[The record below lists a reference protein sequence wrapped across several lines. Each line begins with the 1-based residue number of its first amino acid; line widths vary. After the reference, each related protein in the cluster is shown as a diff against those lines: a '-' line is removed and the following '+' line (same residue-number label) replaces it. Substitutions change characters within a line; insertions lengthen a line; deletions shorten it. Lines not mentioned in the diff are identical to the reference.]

1 MGQET
6 VNPDDLVRALEV
18 NEAPEVTGKAQDK
31 NACRHCGD
39 PCPTPPITRGEDNFC
54 CVGCATVFE
63 LLQANG
69 LGDFYSLDEAAGRSQ
84 QQHGNTNYDWLD
96 VEELA
101 APFVQ
106 YKDHQQTRVALELPQ
121 IHCTSCVW
129 LLERLPK
136 LAAGV
141 HAVTVNFSKRTATI
155 IFRQDTI
162 SFRELAEWLSRIG
175 YPPVF
180 HERDQLDNQKPKN
193 RRLIYQIGLAGF
205 TFGNVMLLSFPE
217 YLGLEIDLEG
227 STFARAFGY
236 LNLALSVPLLL
247 YSGQDYLRSAW
258 SGLRAG
264 LLTIDV
270 PISVGLLALFGR
282 STFEI
287 LTHTGAGYFD
297 SLAGL
302 LFFLLVGRWFQD
314 RTFDRLSFDR
324 DYRHY
329 FPVAANRYDSTG
341 VQTEPIALQDIK
353 AGDWLLVRPGEL
365 IPADG
370 KLLNEATEGIDYSF
384 VTGEAD
390 PQPRNAG
397 DHIYAGGRA
406 VATALDLLVEKPVD
420 ESYLLQLWR
429 QEAREDAVRNR
440 NLTDRISQTFTV
452 VVLTIALLTFLY
464 WWPTDV
470 GRAFNAATAVLI
482 IACPCALAL
491 AIPFTYG
498 SLIRQLGKNGLYLR
512 SVGVV
517 EALHR
522 VTDYVLDKTGT
533 LTVPGLGAP
542 PVDEQSLEPET
553 ASIVLAMVRQSNH
566 PKSAAL
572 SRMLSGDGVTPVAI
586 GTVEEI
592 AGNGLRIDH
601 HGVEYRIGSAK
612 FCGQPHHEN
621 HSVYVTANGTLKAAF
636 SRELPRLR
644 PGALN
649 VLTSIDREELHLLSG
664 DEPHTGEFWMDY
676 IDDQRMNFRQ
686 SPFDKQE
693 YIKSLQGK
701 DKAVLML
708 GDGLNDAGALR
719 TAEVGIAVSEDMAG
733 FSPAC
738 DGILSS
744 ESLPRLPEMLKSIKR
759 TKSVLYFA
767 YALAFLY
774 NVIGLSFAVQGL
786 LSPVVAAILM
796 PLSSISIVV
805 VGIVGTHLV
814 FRK

>member
-1 MGQET
+1 MGQASA
-6 VNPDDLVRALEV
+6 NPDDLVRALQAED
-18 NEAPEVTGKAQDK
+18 APEAVATPQNK
-31 NACRHCGD
+31 NSCRHCGD
-39 PCPTPPITRGEDNFC
+39 PCPTPPISRGEHNFC

-63 LLQANG
+63 LLAANG

-84 QQHGNTNYDWLD
+84 QKHGNTNYDWLE

-106 YKDHQQTRVALELPQ
+106 YKDHQQTKVALELPQ

-129 LLERLPK
+129 LLERLPR
-136 LAAGV
+136 LAEGV
-141 HAVTVNFSKRTATI
+141 HSVTVNFSRRTATI
-155 IFRQDTI
+155 IFRHETI
-162 SFRELAEWLSRIG
+162 SFRELAEWLARIG

-180 HERDQLDNQKPKN
+180 HERDELDDHQPKN

-217 YLGLEIDLEG
+217 YLGLAVDLEG
-227 STFARAFGY
+227 STFARTFGY

-264 LLTIDV
+264 MLTIDV

-282 STFEI
+282 SSFEV

-341 VQTEPIALQDIK
+341 AQTEPIALSDITT
-353 AGDWLLVRPGEL
+353 GDRLLVRPGEL

-370 KLLNEATEGIDYSF
+370 KLLNHAREGIDYSF

-390 PQPRNAG
+390 PQPRGAG
-397 DHIYAGGRA
+397 DQIYAGGRA
-406 VATALDLLVEKPVD
+406 VSTALDLLVEKPVD

-440 NLTDRISQTFTV
+440 NLTDRISQTFTL
-452 VVLTIALLTFLY
+452 VVLAIALVTFLF
-464 WWPTDV
+464 WWPSDA
-470 GRAFNAATAVLI
+470 GRALNAATAVLI

-522 VTDYVLDKTGT
+522 ITDYVLDKTGT
-533 LTVPGLGAP
+533 LTEPGLGAP
-542 PVDEQSLEPET
+542 PAESLTLDAPT
-553 ASIVLAMVRQSNH
+553 AAVVLAMVRQSNH

-572 SRMLSGDGVTPVAI
+572 GRMLAAEGVTPVAI

-592 AGNGLRIDH
+592 AGKGLRIDH
-601 HGVEYRIGSAK
+601 QGIEYRVGSAA
-612 FCGQPHHEN
+612 FCGQSLREN
-621 HSVYVTANGTLKAAF
+621 HSVYVTANGTLRAAY

-644 PGALN
+644 EGALG
-649 VLTSIDREELHLLSG
+649 VLKSMDRNKLHLLSG
-664 DEPHTGEFWMDY
+664 DEPHTGEFWTDFMEED
-676 IDDQRMNFRQ
+676 RVHFRQ
-686 SPFDKQE
+686 SPFDKQK
-693 YIKSLQGK
+693 YIKALQQENK
-701 DKAVLML
+701 RVLML

-744 ESLPRLPEMLKSIKR
+744 EALPSLPAMLAGIQR
-759 TKSVLYFA
+759 TKWVLYVA

-796 PLSSISIVV
+796 PLSSISIVL
-805 VGIVGTHLV
+805 VGILGTHLV
-814 FRK
+814 FKA

>member
-1 MGQET
+1 MGQDT
-6 VNPDDLVRALEV
+6 ASPNDIVRALEV
-18 NEAPEVTGKAQDK
+18 DTVSDSSATVKDK
-31 NACRHCGD
+31 SACRHCGD
-39 PCPTPPITRGEDNFC
+39 PCPTPPISRGEDNFC
-54 CVGCATVFE
+54 CVGCATVFD

-69 LGDFYSLDEAAGRSQ
+69 LGDFYQLDEAAGRSQ
-84 QQHGNTNYDWLD
+84 QKRGDANYDWLD

-101 APFVQ
+101 TPFVQ
-106 YKDHQQTRVALELPQ
+106 YRDNQQTRVALELPQ

-129 LLERLPK
+129 LLERLPR
-136 LAAGV
+136 LAEGV
-141 HAVTVNFSKRTATI
+141 HAVTVNFSRRTATI
-155 IFRQDTI
+155 VFRQDTI
-162 SFRELAEWLSRIG
+162 SFRELAEWLARIG

-180 HERDQLDNQKPKN
+180 HERDQGDARKPRN

-217 YLGLEIDLEG
+217 YLGLGIDLEG
-227 STFARAFGY
+227 GTFARAFGY

-264 LLTIDV
+264 MLTIDV

-282 STFEI
+282 STYEV

-329 FPVAANRYDSTG
+329 FPIAANRYDATG
-341 VQTEPIALQDIK
+341 AQTEPIALADIK

-370 KLLNEATEGIDYSF
+370 KLLNDAKEGIDYSF
-384 VTGEAD
+384 VTGEAE
-390 PQPRNAG
+390 PQPREAG
-397 DHIYAGGRA
+397 DQIYAGGRA

-420 ESYLLQLWR
+420 DSYLLQLWR

-440 NLTDRISQTFTV
+440 NLTDRISQTFTL
-452 VVLTIALLTFLY
+452 VVLSIALLTFLF
-464 WWPTDV
+464 WWPTDA
-470 GRAFNAATAVLI
+470 GRALNAATAVLI

-498 SLIRQLGKNGLYLR
+498 SLIRQLGKHGLYLR
-512 SVGVV
+512 SVAVV
-517 EALHR
+517 EALHGI
-522 VTDYVLDKTGT
+522 TDYVLDKTGT
-533 LTVPGLGAP
+533 LTEPGLGAP
-542 PVDEQSLEPET
+542 AAEEPSLDPLT
-553 ASIVLAMVRQSNH
+553 AAVVLAMVRQSNH

-572 SRMLSGDGVTPVAI
+572 GRLLAADGVRPLAT

-592 AGNGLRIDH
+592 AGKGLRLDH
-601 HGVEYRIGSAK
+601 QGIEYRVGSAS
-612 FCGQPHHEN
+612 FCGQPQHEN
-621 HSVYVTANGTLKAAF
+621 HSVYVTADGELKAAF

-644 PGALN
+644 EGALQ
-649 VLTSIDREELHLLSG
+649 LLDSIDHRSLHLLSG
-664 DEPHTGEFWMDY
+664 DEPHTGEFWMTY
-676 IDDQRMNFRQ
+676 FDDSRMHFRQ
-686 SPFDKQE
+686 SPFDKQR
-693 YIKSLQGK
+693 YIKQLQG
-701 DKAVLML
+701 DGQRVLML

-719 TAEVGIAVSEDMAG
+719 TAEVGVAVSEDMAG

-744 ESLPRLPEMLKSIKR
+744 DALPKLPEMLRSIKR
-759 TKSVLYFA
+759 AKMVLYVA

-774 NVIGLSFAVQGL
+774 NVVGLSFAVRGL

-805 VGIVGTHLV
+805 VGIAGTNLV
-814 FRK
+814 ARR